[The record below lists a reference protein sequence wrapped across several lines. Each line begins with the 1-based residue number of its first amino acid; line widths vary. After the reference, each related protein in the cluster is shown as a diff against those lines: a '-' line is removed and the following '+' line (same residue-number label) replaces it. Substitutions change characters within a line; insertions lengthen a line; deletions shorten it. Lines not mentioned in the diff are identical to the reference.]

1 MKKAKITTGISLPD
15 NLHAVFDRDGN
26 FSRLLK
32 VNSKVNFLEY
42 IARLNEIYEKQ
53 GEEEDYKQRIID
65 LNDKKEENKSIK
77 QKVFLILLIGI
88 IILTICMNITSNIF
102 TIPNL
107 LKFLG
112 LVLGDFII
120 TNVSVN
126 ALFGSNKTLDKHV
139 KYFENLLR
147 ETRKEKQKLLSL
159 CKEKEQEF
167 EISEIPL
174 VSSEKIDNNSVNR
187 NELHKEKWYLDN
199 YKEKDK
205 EINVYRMVKEEKYP
219 LPSIEEYYYDCLNR
233 NIVDKLANK
242 EGDVEFPIKF
252 EWAQD
257 RIPKIIKKLEDEEQ
271 EKEKE
276 KVYTKKI

>member
-1 MKKAKITTGISLPD
+1 MKKAKITTGISLPN

-65 LNDKKEENKSIK
+65 LNSQKEENKSIK
-77 QKVFLILLIGI
+77 QKVFFILLIGI
-88 IILTICMNITSNIF
+88 IILIICMNITSNIF

-199 YKEKDK
+199 YK
-205 EINVYRMVKEEKYP
+205 
-219 LPSIEEYYYDCLNR
+219 
-233 NIVDKLANK
+233 
-242 EGDVEFPIKF
+242 
-252 EWAQD
+252 
-257 RIPKIIKKLEDEEQ
+257 
-271 EKEKE
+271 
-276 KVYTKKI
+276 